1 MASKPKTLRR
11 RMIVSIALMLLGS
24 LTIGI
29 GAMIAIN
36 SLHQDLGSA
45 VQGYRQL
52 RQLFDVGFVAS
63 KARDAITADPP
74 QPQRAIAALQAA
86 LVDLNEQSNANAIE
100 GPPAKWTDESA
111 RDDCRVLLS
120 NAIREISHGSQSA
133 PSLNL
138 LFARMSKISDDV
150 RNSIAATQTAAD
162 HKQRL
167 ALWTIIALCA
177 AVVLGAVAIGM
188 RQYHRVIHPLQS
200 IGQGARGFAKGE
212 FATRIS
218 LTGDQEFLA
227 LANDFNHMADEL
239 TALYREL
246 EQKVAAKSKELV
258 QSERLASVG
267 YLAAGVAHEINN
279 PLGIIAGYGERAI
292 QQLANGLDETS
303 LPRTQK
309 ALAVI
314 CEEAFRCKQI
324 TDRLLS
330 LARPGS
336 QTRSIVSV
344 AAIAQEIV
352 TTLSGLGTVGDR
364 RLSLNINPQIDF
376 SVLADAGEL
385 KQVFLNLIINALEAV
400 DPATGQVRIHIS
412 RSGDDIQLEVADNG
426 TGMTPETLDRIFQP
440 FYTEKRGQRAGTG
453 LGLSIA
459 HTLVTNHG
467 GRITAH
473 SAGPNRG
480 STFLVQLPAA
490 GSEVIDAAH

>member
-1 MASKPKTLRR
+1 MASMPKTLRR

-36 SLHQDLGSA
+36 GLHQDLGSA

-86 LVDLNEQSNANAIE
+86 LADLNERSDASTIE
-100 GPPAKWTDESA
+100 GSPAKWTDESA

-120 NAIREISHGSQSA
+120 NAIHEISHGSQSA

-150 RNSIAATQTAAD
+150 RNSIAAAQSAAD
-162 HKQRL
+162 HKQKI
-167 ALWTIIALCA
+167 ALWTIIALCG
-177 AVVLGAVAIGM
+177 AVVLGAVAIGI
-188 RQYHRVIHPLQS
+188 RQYHRVINPLHT
-200 IGQGARGFAKGE
+200 IGDGARAFAKGE
-212 FATRIS
+212 FDARIT
-218 LTGDQEFLA
+218 LIGDQEFVA
-227 LANDFNHMADEL
+227 LANDFNQMANEL
-239 TALYREL
+239 STLYRDL

-292 QQLANGLDETS
+292 QQLSNGLDETS

-336 QTRSIVSV
+336 QTRKIVS
-344 AAIAQEIV
+344 IATIARDIV
-352 TTLSGLGTVGDR
+352 STLAGLGTVGDR
-364 RLSLNINPQIDF
+364 RLTLTVNPENDF
-376 SVLADAGEL
+376 AVLANEGEL

-400 DPATGQVRIHIS
+400 DASTGEVHVHIS
-412 RSGDDIQLEVADNG
+412 RLGDDVQLEVTDNG

-440 FYTEKRGQRAGTG
+440 FFTEKRGQRPGTG

-459 HTLVTNHG
+459 HTLVTNQG

-480 STFLVQLPAA
+480 STLIVELPFANKEITHA
-490 GSEVIDAAH
+490 NA